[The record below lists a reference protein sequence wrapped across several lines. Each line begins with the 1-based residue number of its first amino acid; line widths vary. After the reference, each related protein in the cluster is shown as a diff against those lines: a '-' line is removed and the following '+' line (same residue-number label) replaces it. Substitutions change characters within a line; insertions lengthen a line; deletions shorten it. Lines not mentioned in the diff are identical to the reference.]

1 MILKRLASFTFAV
14 AFIMA
19 IVLFTGYGR
28 AYVSMANA
36 RIIFM
41 ISGAIALV
49 LNLFSFQQ
57 SKHNPIFSFCYW
69 TGSIVLFA
77 GLVFQLMNWPHNRI
91 IVFTGL
97 AITGISFFLTPEL
110 VAPKNQDSEIL
121 DAPIKD

>member
-1 MILKRLASFTFAV
+1 MLLKRFASVAFAV
-14 AFIMA
+14 AFLMA

-28 AYVSMANA
+28 SYISIANA

-41 ISGAIALV
+41 ISGAVALV

-57 SKHNPIFSFCYW
+57 SKHNPIFSFFYW
-69 TGSIVLFA
+69 TGSIVLFT
-77 GLVFQLMNWPHNRI
+77 GLVFQLMNWPYNRI

-110 VAPKNQDSEIL
+110 VEPKDQDSEIL
-121 DAPIKD
+121 DAPTKD